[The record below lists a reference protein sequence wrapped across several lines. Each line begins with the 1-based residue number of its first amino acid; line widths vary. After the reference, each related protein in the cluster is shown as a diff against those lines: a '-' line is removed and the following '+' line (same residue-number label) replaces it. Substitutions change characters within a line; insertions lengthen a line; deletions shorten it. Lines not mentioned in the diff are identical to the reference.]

1 MRPTLARPLVLAL
14 AGVGRPRAPM
24 MLRNV
29 DRCELLLVTAS
40 AASAISAD
48 GCALLAEAD
57 ADGTLTVVDDG
68 EGSGELPSPL
78 TARAL
83 SSLRRRLSL
92 APDGFGGSDGFGQA
106 PTQVGVASRSAW
118 ARTACW
124 LTSARTAP
132 GPHRWSVHPLRRTA
146 SSSSRA

>member
-1 MRPTLARPLVLAL
+1 MRPTLGVARPLVFAL

-40 AASAISAD
+40 AASEICAD

-68 EGSGELPSPL
+68 EGSEELPSPL

-83 SSLRRRLSL
+83 SSLRRSLSL

-118 ARTACW
+118 NSRTARW
-124 LTSARTAP
+124 LSSHRA
-132 GPHRWSVHPLRRTA
+132 GPHRWSGHPPRRTA
-146 SSSSRA
+146 RAIA